1 MTSFIY
7 SKDCAKKSLPLFAF
21 LPQTLVLRRA
31 EAKMINGR
39 VGGWAESSVTG
50 QPGEESRHT
59 QNARPVFCRVLR
71 VYVLCTDHSRPF
83 AAVHKSL
90 SSIPQLNS
98 VHPLRRSLPSH
109 SSRLF
114 VLLPHIPSLHT
125 GSGGGRA
132 RGDLCRWIKSL
143 MPLTK
148 PARVPRRGG
157 GFSISNACLAA
168 RSESSTIL
176 CARTCTVQYVPCLRE
191 HARFF
196 RLVWTEGGPDV
207 MSVSGTYR
215 GCPMFMHAC
224 A

>member
-1 MTSFIY
+1 
-7 SKDCAKKSLPLFAF
+7 
-21 LPQTLVLRRA
+21 
-31 EAKMINGR
+31 MINGR

-59 QNARPVFCRVLR
+59 QNARPEFCRVLR
-71 VYVLCTDHSRPF
+71 VYVLCTDHCRPF

-98 VHPLRRSLPSH
+98 VHPQRRSLPSH

-114 VLLPHIPSLHT
+114 VLPPHIPSLHT

-132 RGDLCRWIKSL
+132 RGGFVSVDQ
-143 MPLTK
+143 
-148 PARVPRRGG
+148 VPHASHKTRQSPPQRRR
-157 GFSISNACLAA
+157 FFNLQCVPSCQERKLDYTVRTYS
-168 RSESSTIL
+168 
-176 CARTCTVQYVPCLRE
+176 TCTVQYMPCLRE

-196 RLVWTEGGPDV
+196 RLVWTEGGPGV
-207 MSVSGTYR
+207 MSVSGIYR